1 VSDLLD
7 VPRRHS
13 FDFRHVAEFPMV
25 GSDAEFRSAQK
36 RRVAVM
42 IRLINL
48 MDERGTLLSAGRL
61 RAMTG
66 GAVSVELGFTRL
78 EFRRNRS
85 AADSGLGLGR
95 VTCGHCRKG
104 DREGQRGQ

>member
-1 VSDLLD
+1 
-7 VPRRHS
+7 
-13 FDFRHVAEFPMV
+13 MV

-42 IRLINL
+42 IRLVNL

-78 EFRRNRS
+78 KFRRNRS

-95 VTCGHCRKG
+95 VTCGHCGKG
-104 DREGQRGQ
+104 DREGQRRQ